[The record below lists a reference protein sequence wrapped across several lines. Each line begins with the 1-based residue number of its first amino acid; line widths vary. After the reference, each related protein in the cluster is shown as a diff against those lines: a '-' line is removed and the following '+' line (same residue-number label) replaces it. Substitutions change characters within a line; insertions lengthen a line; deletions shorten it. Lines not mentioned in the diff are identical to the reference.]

1 MSETPAENPA
11 PEETDTSAETAAP
24 VPDTP
29 PDTPTEKPAGTGRP
43 GGTRPALLVGSL
55 ALLVALG
62 GLGGAWQL
70 YRQQQALDARLAGVE
85 SRTAGDLTALKA
97 NLDGLREQNARIEE
111 RLASLGREQ
120 QDLAGTLQELLR
132 RNTHLQQTWL
142 VAEARYLIRLAGQR
156 LALARDPA
164 TAIAALKAADARL
177 KGVADPAILPVRK
190 ALAEDIDA
198 LQKVPMPDVTGLAL
212 RLGALIRDVDHLKL
226 LRVREEQK
234 EKPDKAGEAKT
245 PVQDWREMPAALWRE
260 MQKLIVIRHHEGPVR
275 PLLTPEQHF
284 FLVQNLKLQL
294 EQARLALLQGN
305 ADLWRD
311 SLDTARQWLEAW
323 FDQADPATAH
333 LEGALRELA
342 GIDIAPELPT
352 PARSHEAISRYL
364 AEHGTPEAAQPDGA
378 GS

>member
-11 PEETDTSAETAAP
+11 PEKAGDTETAAQ
-24 VPDTP
+24 TP
-29 PDTPTEKPAGTGRP
+29 ESAARKPAGQA
-43 GGTRPALLVGSL
+43 GGARAALLIGGL
-55 ALLVALG
+55 ALLRALG
-62 GLGGAWQL
+62 GIGGAWQL
-70 YRQQQALDARLAGVE
+70 YRQQQGLDARLAGVE
-85 SRTAGDLTALKA
+85 SRTAGNLTALKA
-97 NLDGLREQNARIEE
+97 NLDGLREQYARLEK

-120 QDLAGTLQELLR
+120 QDLAGALQELLR

-164 TAIAALKAADARL
+164 TAIAALEAADARL
-177 KGVADPAILPVRK
+177 KDVADPAILPVRK

-198 LQKVPMPDVTGLAL
+198 LQKVSMPDVTGLAL
-212 RLGALIRDVDHLKL
+212 RLGALIRDVDHLRL
-226 LRVREEQK
+226 LRVREETKTQS
-234 EKPDKAGEAKT
+234 DAAGTDASET
-245 PVQDWREMPAALWRE
+245 PAPVKDWRELPAALWRD
-260 MQKLIVIRHHEGPVR
+260 MQKLIVIRRHDGPVK

-323 FDQADPATAH
+323 FDPADPATAH
-333 LEGALRELA
+333 LANRLGELA
-342 GIDIAPELPT
+342 GIDIAPALPAPT
-352 PARSHEAISRYL
+352 RSHEAISRYV
-364 AEHGTPEAAQPDGA
+364 AEHGTATAAPDAGGGA
-378 GS
+378 